1 MVSHKMNTFF
11 HAIGTASFS
20 LAVAS
25 ATLAAPVWETDF
37 NKGLETAR
45 AENRP
50 VMVEFTG
57 SDWCPPC
64 KYLRS
69 TILDSPEFANYAD
82 KNKLV
87 LVELDFPRTPGKISK
102 ELMKEREDI
111 MRRYGVTGFPTVML
125 MDGTGAPHARIV
137 GPTKTAPEY
146 LEKLENARELKNSL
160 NGEIAAARMLSD
172 SERAA
177 ALAKALEKVPE
188 ELQGYHKE
196 LIAEIMAADPED
208 RFGYGKKE
216 KEARLMAQQREMLEQ
231 FYLSQR
237 GKARGEEAQKS
248 REEAGKIL
256 ASPDLLPSI
265 RLKLN
270 KFISDSYALER
281 NYPKSLEYLKI
292 ARDSDPGSKESAR
305 LQPWIENMEKII
317 AGEK

>member
-1 MVSHKMNTFF
+1 M
-11 HAIGTASFS
+11 
-20 LAVAS
+20 
-25 ATLAAPVWETDF
+25 
-37 NKGLETAR
+37 
-45 AENRP
+45 
-50 VMVEFTG
+50 
-57 SDWCPPC
+57 
-64 KYLRS
+64 
-69 TILDSPEFANYAD
+69 
-82 KNKLV
+82 
-87 LVELDFPRTPGKISK
+87 
-102 ELMKEREDI
+102 
-111 MRRYGVTGFPTVML
+111 
-125 MDGTGAPHARIV
+125 
-137 GPTKTAPEY
+137 
-146 LEKLENARELKNSL
+146 
-160 NGEIAAARMLSD
+160 
-172 SERAA
+172 
-177 ALAKALEKVPE
+177 
-188 ELQGYHKE
+188 
-196 LIAEIMAADPED
+196 IAEIMASDPED

-237 GKARGEEAQKS
+237 GKVRGEEAQKS